1 MSAAEALKAA
11 RTVGIELVLDG
22 DSLVLE
28 AASEPPA
35 VVLESL
41 SRHKAEIIAMLRP
54 GRDGSAEDWQ
64 AYFDKCAG
72 ISRASISPNNSE
84 RSGSTCLWRGK
95 RPAIPLTTYLPLRNL
110 MCRRSS
116 NHRSRASQL
125 KTR

>member
-22 DSLVLE
+22 NSLVLE

-54 GRDGSAEDWQ
+54 GRDGWSAEDRQ
-64 AYFDKCAG
+64 AYFDEVRRHFPGFCLRATPSDWGRRACGGAG
-72 ISRASISPNNSE
+72 D
-84 RSGSTCLWRGK
+84 
-95 RPAIPLTTYLPLRNL
+95 
-110 MCRRSS
+110 RRS
-116 NHRSRASQL
+116 R
-125 KTR
+125 